1 MRIRTLIVDDE
12 LLARENLKI
21 LLSEYCD
28 DVEVVGEADS
38 VDTAL
43 EAIKTLTPD
52 LIFLDIRMP
61 SGIEGFDLLD
71 QIESK
76 KFLVVFVTAFKDYAV
91 KALNAS
97 AIHYILKPVDIED
110 LQNAVKKVADYIEM
124 QRSLPVSSFNYNAL
138 LENLTMSLKKERND
152 RIAIHHSKGVKLV
165 QTLDIMR
172 LEANGNCTN
181 IYFKNSS
188 SYLDTRTL
196 KVYEELLPPNF
207 RRTHKSHIVNMNKVK
222 EYVHADGHRV
232 ILEDNSSVPV
242 SRGKLSELLTY
253 LKKL

>member
-222 EYVHADGHRV
+222 EYVHTDGHRV

>member
-1 MRIRTLIVDDE
+1 MIVDDE

-222 EYVHADGHRV
+222 EYVHTDGHRV

>member
-43 EAIKTLTPD
+43 EAIKSLTPD

-76 KFLVVFVTAFKDYAV
+76 KFLVVFVTAFKDYAI

-124 QRSLPVSSFNYNAL
+124 QKSLPVSSFNYNAL

-222 EYVHADGHRV
+222 EYVHTDGHRV

-253 LKKL
+253 LKKM